1 MRISIPA
8 VMVLLMAIGASA
20 SAAIVS
26 GLRFTDAGKAVDLQG
41 LEWLSLDS
49 TRGHSR
55 EELES
60 GSLGYVANGWRYAT
74 RRETAGLLTSLW
86 GGTDYGGSTSNGD
99 GADWFFKNL
108 GQGNLFAGAA
118 ELRSFFYG
126 ADGECS
132 DDPSMSCRGHYGV
145 AYSNVG
151 LPTTGWFYQEFG
163 LDALFLNP
171 GAVDR
176 SLRDDRYG
184 SLLVRGVSFVPEP
197 STLLLTASGVL
208 VALKRRRKS

>member
-1 MRISIPA
+1 MTIPKL
-8 VMVLLMAIGASA
+8 VVTVLLMAIGSSA

-26 GLRFTDAGKAVDLQG
+26 GQRFTDAGKAVDLQG

-49 TRGHSR
+49 TRGYSR
-55 EELES
+55 EDLES

-74 RRETAGLLTSLW
+74 RRETARLLTSLW

-118 ELRSFFYG
+118 ELRSFFFG
-126 ADGECS
+126 AEGECS
-132 DDPSMSCRGHYGV
+132 DGAAMSCHGFYGV

-163 LDALFLNP
+163 LDALFSNP

-176 SLRDDRYG
+176 SLRDNRYG
-184 SLLVRGVSFVPEP
+184 SLLVRGVSYVPEP
-197 STLLLTASGVL
+197 STLLLTALGVL
-208 VALKRRRKS
+208 VALKRRRKI